1 MPQIVKI
8 KSNNLVIAHF
18 TVNVTLVLAE
28 DEVCVFINKD
38 EALSL
43 VTEEGG
49 DVIVPMAIQSISQDV
64 PTDFTAEKYIY
75 ETEWVLKT

>member
-8 KSNNLVIAHF
+8 KSNNLVIAHY
-18 TVNVTLVLAE
+18 TDNDTLVLAD
-28 DEVCVFINKD
+28 DEGCVFINKD

-49 DVIVPMAIQSISQDV
+49 DVIVH
-64 PTDFTAEKYIY
+64 
-75 ETEWVLKT
+75 